1 MYDTGTTAFMVLS
14 TALVV
19 MMTPALALFYGGL
32 FMEAFPEKNM

>member
-32 FMEAFPEKNM
+32 SRKNM